1 MSSDPAF
8 PPEEYS
14 ASFQALT
21 RLCADK
27 GLLSR
32 PKGIET
38 GDRCDGLSDYPTL
51 LRFLI
56 ARKNDPNDAVNQLQQ
71 SIDFRDERDILYL
84 YEVIDTE
91 DFEQARQF
99 VRLPRPPTRNSRSLT

>member
-8 PPEEYS
+8 PPEEDS
-14 ASFQALT
+14 ASFQAFT
-21 RLCADK
+21 RLCSDK

-32 PKGIET
+32 PKGIEPT
-38 GDRCDGLSDYPTL
+38 DRCDGLSDYPTL

-56 ARKNDPNDAVNQLQQ
+56 ARKNDPIAAVNQIQQ
-71 SIDFRDERDILYL
+71 SLNFRDERDILHL
-84 YEVIDTE
+84 YEVVDTE

-99 VRLPRPPTRNSRSLT
+99 VRLPRPPDTPSQIN